1 MEGFIRRV
9 VTGHDKDG
17 KSVII
22 SDGLTPTIGTNPL
35 RPGFRS
41 TDIWRTNDSPAL
53 ITQQEPDP
61 TLVPYTMRPGPCGT
75 VIRVSEIAPESE
87 EGDIYSLPPDQV
99 HEMFRRI
106 GSEAAST
113 FGRGS
118 SYPFMHRTETVDY
131 AFVIEGEI
139 TLLLDDQ
146 EVLLKAGDAA
156 VQRGTNHGWI
166 NRSDK
171 VCRILFILCDGRF
184 DSELAQLFGTASS
197 H

>member
-1 MEGFIRRV
+1 V
-9 VTGHDKDG
+9 VTGHDKNG
-17 KSVII
+17 KSIII
-22 SDGLTPTIGTNPL
+22 SDGLTPWTGANPL
-35 RPGFRS
+35 RRGFRS
-41 TDIWRTNDSPAL
+41 TDIWRTNASPAP
-53 ITQQEPDP
+53 ITKQELDP
-61 TLVPYTMRPGPCGT
+61 TLVPYTLHPAPQGT

-99 HEMFRRI
+99 HEMFWRI

-139 TLLLDDQ
+139 TLVLDDQ
-146 EVLLKAGDAA
+146 EVLLKAGDVA
-156 VQRGTNHGWI
+156 VQRGTNHGWS

-184 DSELAQLFGTASS
+184 DPELAQLIGTASS